1 MVIFVCGGYGC
12 FYKGKESGKVILG
25 GNEVFL
31 DTGDAEP
38 TVSQISERGI
48 YPALLQKKISPKALA
63 E

>member
-1 MVIFVCGGYGC
+1 VDGC